1 MKKTLAT
8 LAATV
13 LPAFAMA
20 AGTTTPTADASANA
34 NVGVTGNYN
43 LGGNSVNLGGNS
55 VDLGGNTVNV
65 AGTQKITGS
74 LDQTGIMN
82 QTGTLNQTG
91 TQTQIQNGG
100 TQNQTLTGT
109 ANGGTVTQSP
119 TITGTATAVG
129 GNLTIE
135 GNKRNTPPAYA
146 STPTSFICAD
156 TPASGALSTQF
167 FGVSINGGTT
177 SSVCKDARDAHAVSV
192 VFNTAGEGGNV
203 GVAMLMNK
211 NADVRD
217 GVEVAISMEECVA
230 GGKSRLVCAR
240 EAHQG
245 FSAAKQVK
253 VAPASVSFGN

>member
-43 LGGNSVNLGGNS
+43 LGGNSVDMGGNS
-55 VDLGGNTVNV
+55 IGLKASNDAVQNL
-65 AGTQKITGS
+65 
-74 LDQTGIMN
+74 
-82 QTGTLNQTG
+82 TGTLNQTG
-91 TQTQIQNGG
+91 SQTQIQNGG
-100 TQNQTLTGT
+100 SQNQTLTGS
-109 ANGGTVTQSP
+109 A
-119 TITGTATAVG
+119 IG

-146 STPTSFICAD
+146 STPTNFVCAD

-203 GVAMLMNK
+203 GVAVLMNK

-217 GVEVAISMEECVA
+217 GVDVAISMEECVA

-240 EAHQG
+240 DAYQG